1 MQPPQPT
8 DEETDPDV
16 LISFSPI
23 SLSLLE
29 SISIPPVDHT

>member
-23 SLSLLE
+23 SLLE